1 MAKKFALHPAHPER
15 ICWGCDNYC
24 PTDAMRCGNGCSRTQ
39 HPCESLGEDW
49 HRYGDWGIEFSEG
62 EADDAPAEPAG
73 AQS

>member
-1 MAKKFALHPAHPER
+1 
-15 ICWGCDNYC
+15 
-24 PTDAMRCGNGCSRTQ
+24 MRCGNGCSRTQ

-49 HRYGDWGIEFSEG
+49 YRYGDWGIEFSEG